1 MACISPVGVFD
12 SGLGGVSVLRE
23 ALKIL
28 PRENFIYYG
37 DNQNAP
43 YGDKTPDQI
52 RALTLKGAEFLLQK
66 GAKALLVACNT
77 ATAAAMETLRPACP
91 VPVVSVEPAIKPA
104 CEAGGTGLI
113 LMLATRATTRLMRY
127 QALKARMP
135 APERVV
141 DVACSGVVERIE
153 SGRWGEADFDDLLFS
168 ALAPYEGKKVDAI
181 VLGCTH
187 FPLIRPAIARYAR
200 AHFTGEMRFYDSG
213 APTSRQLARVLMA
226 NGLENDAG
234 GASVE
239 FFTSGD
245 REKIFPLFKSL
256 INL

>member
-12 SGLGGVSVLRE
+12 SGFGGVSVLRE

-43 YGDKTPDQI
+43 YGDKTETEI
-52 RALTLKGAEFLLQK
+52 RALTQKGAEFLLAK
-66 GAKALLVACNT
+66 GAKALLIACNT

-113 LMLATRATTRLMRY
+113 LMLATRATTLLARY
-127 QALKARMP
+127 QALKMRMP
-135 APERVV
+135 APERIK
-141 DVACSGVVERIE
+141 DVACPGIVERIE
-153 SGRWGEADFDDLLFS
+153 SGRLGETDFDDLLS
-168 ALAPYEGKKVDAI
+168 RCLSPYEGAAVDAI

-187 FPLIRPAIARYAR
+187 FPLIRPAFVRYAR
-200 AHFTGEMRFYDSG
+200 AHFEGEPRFYDSG
-213 APTSRQLARVLMA
+213 APTCRQLARVLRN
-226 NGLENDAG
+226 NGIENGAG
-234 GASVE
+234 NASVE

-245 REKIFPLFKSL
+245 REKLRPLFDFL
-256 INL
+256 INS